1 MATFRKTPTSN
12 YALGRETT
20 VTLWFKDQN
29 SSAQNVSF
37 DICISQGSVS
47 IDTDTIE
54 VPSNCQAGWKIK
66 LPGLKGGTISAT
78 GYIASSQ
85 ITGLNTDTAAI
96 ATANSTTDSLLNIMQ
111 YLSQPCG
118 VLIQAHNYNAAGF
131 TGTNITH
138 PTGDIPLQIGY
149 KSSNPYNG
157 FLKSCNVSISPDDA
171 VKIDFSI
178 ELSGESDLRGLMAI
192 AVGQQGATPV

>member
-20 VTLWFKDQN
+20 VTLWFKDPN
-29 SSAQNVSF
+29 TSAQNVSF

-118 VLIQAHNYNAAGF
+118 VVILAHNYNAAGY
-131 TGTNITH
+131 TGNVSANS
-138 PTGDIPLQIGY
+138 PGDMPLRVAY

-178 ELSGESDLRGLMAI
+178 ELSGESELRGLMAI
-192 AVGQQGATPV
+192 AVGQNGTAAV

>member
-1 MATFRKTPTSN
+1 MATYRKTPTSN

-20 VTLWFKDQN
+20 VTLWFKDPN
-29 SSAQNVSF
+29 SSAQNISF

-78 GYIASSQ
+78 GYIASSS
-85 ITGLNTDTAAI
+85 ITGLNTDAALPV
-96 ATANSTTDSLLNIMQ
+96 TANSTTDSLLNIMQ

-118 VLIQAHNYNAAGF
+118 VVILAHNYNAANYSG
-131 TGTNITH
+131 NVSANS
-138 PTGDIPLQIGY
+138 PGDMPLRIAY
-149 KSSNPYNG
+149 KSSNPFNG

-178 ELSGESDLRGLMAI
+178 ELSGESELRGLMAI
-192 AVGQQGATPV
+192 AVGQNGTTAV

>member
-1 MATFRKTPTSN
+1 MATYRKTPTSN

-20 VTLWFKDQN
+20 VTLWFKNPSTGIEDI
-29 SSAQNVSF
+29 SF

-66 LPGLKGGTISAT
+66 LPGLKGGTVSAT
-78 GYIASSQ
+78 GYIASSS
-85 ITGLNTDTAAI
+85 ITGLNTDTTPI
-96 ATANSTTDSLLNIMQ
+96 ATAESTTESNLNIMQ
-111 YLSQPCG
+111 YLSKPCA
-118 VLIQAHNYNAAGF
+118 VLIQAHNYNAAGY
-131 TGTNITH
+131 TGNVSANS
-138 PTGDIPLQIGY
+138 PGDIPLRIGY
-149 KSSNPYNG
+149 KASNPYNG

-192 AVGQQGATPV
+192 AVGQQGTTAV

>member
-20 VTLWFKDQN
+20 VTLWFKDPN

-118 VLIQAHNYNAAGF
+118 VVILAHNYNAANYSGN
-131 TGTNITH
+131 TTANT
-138 PTGDIPLQIGY
+138 PGDMPLRIAY

-178 ELSGESDLRGLMAI
+178 ELSGESELRGLMAI
-192 AVGQQGATPV
+192 AVGQNGTAAV

>member
-1 MATFRKTPTSN
+1 MANYRKTPTSN

-20 VTLWFKDQN
+20 VTLWFKN
-29 SSAQNVSF
+29 PSTNVEDISF

-66 LPGLKGGTISAT
+66 LPGLKGGTVSAT
-78 GYIASSQ
+78 GYIASSS
-85 ITGLNTDTAAI
+85 IDGLNTSNTTLVTAP
-96 ATANSTTDSLLNIMQ
+96 STTASHLNIMQ